1 MLKNAPLDASIRVDT
16 AENRLFKVKVKGE
29 LSSELRNKYLIIKIR
44 KSVALRCV
52 ALRSFARVLI

>member
-44 KSVALRCV
+44 KSVADAAMFFL
-52 ALRSFARVLI
+52 